1 MPQIIKNIHIEN
13 FKSAK
18 NVELTDCKRIN
29 LLIGKPN
36 VGKSNLLEALSLFC
50 LPFLKA
56 EFNLQM
62 QQNSD

>member
-29 LLIGKPN
+29 LPAFFEVFKKERSAAIYQGGKYIR
-36 VGKSNLLEALSLFC
+36 AI
-50 LPFLKA
+50 
-56 EFNLQM
+56 LQR
-62 QQNSD
+62 QYRK

>member
-1 MPQIIKNIHIEN
+1 MPQIIQNIHIEN

-50 LPFLKA
+50 LPFLK
-56 EFNLQM
+56 F
-62 QQNSD
+62 

>member
-36 VGKSNLLEALSLFC
+36 VGKSNLLEALSLFAC
-50 LPFLKA
+50 LF
-56 EFNLQM
+56 
-62 QQNSD
+62 